1 MYSVG
6 ENDRRFPILVTGDA
20 VHPIQKKQ
28 DVKPG
33 FQSA

>member
-20 VHPIQKKQ
+20 VHPIQKEARRETW
-28 DVKPG
+28 V
-33 FQSA
+33 SVS